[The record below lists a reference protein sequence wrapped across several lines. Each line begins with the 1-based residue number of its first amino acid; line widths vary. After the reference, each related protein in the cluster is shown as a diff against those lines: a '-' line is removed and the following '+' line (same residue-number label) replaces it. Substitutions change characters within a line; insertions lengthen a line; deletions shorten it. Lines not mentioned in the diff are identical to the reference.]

1 MNPMQ
6 YAYLAIDENGYGP
19 LMGPLLVTG
28 ILATADVDSGWDGF
42 ISDSKRFFSRN
53 SSGFA
58 RVEESALALF
68 HLVHGFYP
76 SSVEDL
82 LSSSGDF
89 SCSEPSSSC
98 YDFLPPIFSYGR
110 REKAESKREELA
122 LFCRQHG
129 IRLLGI
135 RVAVVCPDQFNRFFN
150 KSERRKD
157 YLNFLQFSENI
168 HWALKKS
175 SSLSVAA
182 GKIGARAKYD
192 SFLRDNFT
200 DWTLTTF
207 SQASDTSS
215 YSLTSGGRE
224 CRIAFLKN
232 LEERSFLGVC
242 CGIYG
247 KYIRESIMTSINR
260 FCGFS
265 NGNEISGY
273 RDARTRKFQ
282 DHRILHFSSEER
294 KNCLFRCR

>member
-19 LMGPLLVTG
+19 LMGPLLATG

-42 ISDSKRFFSRN
+42 IADSKRFFSRT

-58 RVEESALALF
+58 RLEESALALF

-76 SSVEDL
+76 SSVDAL

-89 SCSEPSSSC
+89 LCSKPSSSC
-98 YDFLPPIFSYGR
+98 YGSLPQIFSYGR

-122 LFCRQHG
+122 FFCRQHG

-150 KSERRKD
+150 ESERRKD
-157 YLNFLQFSENI
+157 YLNFLQFAENI
-168 HWALKKS
+168 HWALEKS

-182 GKIGARAKYD
+182 GKIGSRAKYD
-192 SFLRDNFT
+192 SFFRDSFT
-200 DWTLTTF
+200 DWTLGTF
-207 SQASDTSS
+207 SHASDSS
-215 YSLTSGGRE
+215 VYNLSFGGRE

-247 KYIRESIMTSINR
+247 KYIRETIMTSINR

-273 RDARTRKFQ
+273 RDARTKTFQ
-282 DHRILHFSSEER
+282 NNSNSYISSEER